1 MNIFYKPIDVN
12 ASRVSLDEAIMYC
25 TFLDH
30 KGMKVWRLPT
40 PDEVFEIH
48 EHRKTQR
55 VKYSNYHHAF
65 VWNTTDL
72 LTDDY
77 HKHKRQAHILA
88 VRSKDAKES
97 KV

>member
-12 ASRVSLDEAIMYC
+12 ASKVSLDEAIMYC

-40 PDEVFEIH
+40 PDEVFEIY
-48 EHRKTQR
+48 EHRKEKR
-55 VKYSNYHHAF
+55 GGNYIYHPSK
-65 VWNTTDL
+65 VWNTDDL
-72 LTDDY
+72 VLTSNPY
-77 HKHKRQAHILA
+77 HRARILA
-88 VRSKDAKES
+88 VRSKHAKES

>member
-12 ASRVSLDEAIMYC
+12 ASKVSLDEAIMYC

-40 PDEVFEIH
+40 PDEVFEIY
-48 EHRKTQR
+48 EHRKEKR
-55 VKYSNYHHAF
+55 AGNYIYHPVQ
-65 VWNTTDL
+65 VWNTDDL
-72 LTDDY
+72 VLTSNP
-77 HKHKRQAHILA
+77 HHRARILA
-88 VRSKDAKES
+88 VRSKNAKES